1 MVKSEALKNQMKSI
15 NNFIVKYKKPKI
27 LLIDTDEEVVNEI
40 SSAGFNVSVGTFGV
54 RYNVK
59 ISSEL
64 IPIYQQYDLPN
75 YPEKEIIIID
85 LKPPNKI
92 KNPKQ
97 IMAVHG
103 EKYVVV
109 KSDLGIILDED
120 ADRIVFLN
128 EKGEKINPDLITNLL
143 VKKFFKNKKKILYTV
158 IASQAVKEEIENSN
172 SVPICSKVGHTFIK
186 EKMKKKKID
195 FGAESSGHYYLKD
208 NYFNESPFI
217 ILLKV
222 LEIIS
227 KENKPLSELVK
238 PFKRYYLEKINFPYK
253 DKIKKLL
260 KKVEKK
266 YKKIG
271 KISRIDGLKI
281 EFSDY
286 WFNLRSSNTEPLL
299 RLTIEANSKELLE
312 QKKKELSK
320 LISAYG

>member
-109 KSDLGIILDED
+109 KSDLGIIDIRPYSMKSVQKSFN
-120 ADRIVFLN
+120 RIFYNGGLFVVFARPRLN
-128 EKGEKINPDLITNLL
+128 QQMFMAEKVFSKYPTPCPVLYNNWSFLSILSGEPYLTEIKSEKGEEI
-143 VKKFFKNKKKILYTV
+143 KFY
-158 IASQAVKEEIENSN
+158 
-172 SVPICSKVGHTFIK
+172 
-186 EKMKKKKID
+186 
-195 FGAESSGHYYLKD
+195 
-208 NYFNESPFI
+208 
-217 ILLKV
+217 
-222 LEIIS
+222 
-227 KENKPLSELVK
+227 KPE
-238 PFKRYYLEKINFPYK
+238 Y
-253 DKIKKLL
+253 
-260 KKVEKK
+260 KK
-266 YKKIG
+266 Y
-271 KISRIDGLKI
+271 S
-281 EFSDY
+281 F
-286 WFNLRSSNTEPLL
+286 
-299 RLTIEANSKELLE
+299 
-312 QKKKELSK
+312 
-320 LISAYG
+320 